1 MGRRHIFLQGRGR
14 AINGKVFRGQTLLEP
29 DLEGQRELEQEEELG
44 EAFQDMLVLEA
55 RVSVACSWDNDVSLI
70 RSWQASL
77 WGVEGNKVHEV
88 EPEYKEL

>member
-14 AINGKVFRGQTLLEP
+14 AINGNVFREQTLLEP
-29 DLEGQRELEQEEELG
+29 DLEGQRELEQVEELG

-55 RVSVACSWDNDVSLI
+55 RVSVACSWDNDLSLI
-70 RSWQASL
+70 RAKQASL